1 MSHDPGTFDVDEAI
15 RDAHARV
22 RRHDQL
28 RGQRRVVAEQLTSV
42 EERVRTYETSFAA
55 ERKDV
60 ERLERGGFARLIAD
74 LVGGRET
81 KLQKER
87 VEAEAV
93 WQKLLGERQR
103 RDEIAGDLAGMD
115 SELAALGDAHDRYDY
130 AVNRKAEQ
138 LTASGDP
145 RGVRLAEIHNLHR
158 GADADLRE
166 FNEAHEA
173 GTITEHL
180 LGKMETNLGRAIRRS
195 GGDVGGDITNL
206 SPWADYYKH
215 QHLGAADEVAWAAQ
229 RALDVFGRELAD
241 VGVMADVT
249 LPKVD
254 TRWFADMFIDNIVI
268 DWARHRR
275 IQHTLEEVDDVA
287 AWVRATLAWLKA
299 RVDELAS
306 YCEAL
311 AAQRS
316 ELLASE

>member
-1 MSHDPGTFDVDEAI
+1 MSHDRGSFDVDEAI

-28 RGQRRVVAEQLTSV
+28 RSQRRVVAEQLTAV
-42 EERVRTYETSFAA
+42 EERVRAYEAGFTA
-55 ERKDV
+55 ERDDV

-87 VEAEAV
+87 VEAEAA
-93 WQKLLGERQR
+93 WQKLQGEQQR
-103 RDEIAGDLAGMD
+103 RDQIVADLAGMD
-115 SELAALGDAHDRYDY
+115 SELAALGDARDRYDY
-130 AVNRKAEQ
+130 AVGRKAEQ

-145 RGVRLAEIHNLHR
+145 RGTRLAEIHDLHR

-166 FNEAHEA
+166 YNEAHEA
-173 GTITEHL
+173 GTVTGHL
-180 LGKMETNLGRAIRRS
+180 LAQMEVHLGRAIRRS
-195 GGDVGGDITNL
+195 RADVGGDVTNL

-215 QHLGAADEVAWAAQ
+215 KHLGAADEVAWAAQ
-229 RALDVFGRELAD
+229 RALDVFSRELAD
-241 VGVMADVT
+241 VGVMAEVT

-299 RVDELAS
+299 RVDELAA
-306 YCEAL
+306 YCETL

-316 ELLASE
+316 ELLAAE

>member
-28 RGQRRVVAEQLTSV
+28 RSQRRVVAEQLTAV
-42 EERVRTYETSFAA
+42 EERVQTYEAGFAA

-60 ERLERGGFARLIAD
+60 ERLERGGFARLISD

-87 VEAEAV
+87 VEAEAA
-93 WQKLLGERQR
+93 WQKLLGEQQR
-103 RDEIAGDLAGMD
+103 RDQIAADLAGMD
-115 SELAALGDAHDRYDY
+115 SELAALGDARDRYDY
-130 AVNRKAEQ
+130 AVNRKAAQ
-138 LTASGDP
+138 LTAAGDP
-145 RGVRLAEIHNLHR
+145 RGTRLAEIQSLYR
-158 GADADLRE
+158 GADVDLRE
-166 FNEAHEA
+166 YTEAHEA

-180 LGKMETNLGRAIRRS
+180 LGKMEGHLGRAIRRS
-195 GGDVGGDITNL
+195 GADVAGDATNL

-215 QHLGAADEVAWAAQ
+215 KHLGAADEVAWAAQ

-241 VGVMADVT
+241 VGVTADVT

-299 RVDELAS
+299 RVDELAA
-306 YCEAL
+306 YCESL
-311 AAQRS
+311 STQRS
-316 ELLASE
+316 ELLTSE